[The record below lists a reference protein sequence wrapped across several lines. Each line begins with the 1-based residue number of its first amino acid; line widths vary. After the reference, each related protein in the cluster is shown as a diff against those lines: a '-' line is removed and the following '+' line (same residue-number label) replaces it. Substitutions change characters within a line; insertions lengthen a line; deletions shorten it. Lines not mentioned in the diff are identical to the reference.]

1 MEASNY
7 SSTDSKTSSE
17 DDLVDGQID
26 PEILK
31 ILGIDDVFDLDQGDY
46 MSLLKERILKGSF
59 DEKEK
64 LSEEDLAKLAN
75 ERKRIR
81 DKKDIKFTSKKLNK
95 GSFFNTNS
103 ERENQT
109 NTIIDPKKMLPPSG
123 GIGKK
128 DDENDDDLKSEL
140 ESLKNFLKVDL
151 FDAIKDIGS
160 IVKDIE
166 TLLEDRNSLLKKES
180 EGERKDSAKSGYRGK
195 EEELENKKKESKFGG
210 ILSAVTKP
218 FTSLFDTIKN
228 FLMNV
233 LVGSLLNWLLSI
245 FQDPRKLLQPIQDL
259 LDGIFNFFNNIIDW
273 MDNTF
278 VNPIRYLID
287 AVNSGISG
295 FINVLNNALSLIP
308 GASPIDAPKI
318 PNIPEPPKLES
329 PDIVGKND
337 NKKNGSPTSTQPLNK
352 GGSPTPTQQLNKGG
366 SVVGLNNKDKNIT
379 NKNILNN
386 LIEKN
391 QSGNVTNQNIS
402 NNLTEKNEEH
412 NVYDSI
418 SDKGGKVS
426 QNTGLTI
433 KGLEPDT
440 QLTALTKDEYVLVPG
455 AAKALGIS
463 NLNALN
469 EKYAGSSANKN
480 VFSTLGNAQVLKKQG
495 GGGIDLWGISP
506 SRNSKLNPSSS
517 YSEVPAHHRSYT
529 TEAGSPRDYAVVK
542 TGVNPA
548 AQPNHGKGLNVV
560 AGVSGKVSTAGYH
573 GNAGNMVAITN
584 NSGKNIIRLLHLDKI
599 MTSVGSNVNP
609 NTVIGTQGNTG
620 TEDIHVHVDG
630 SPQVHTN
637 WIRSMLGGNFATGD
651 MTNGDPSS
659 SSAAGADSGSDS
671 SSYDFT
677 KAVTILGDPSNPT
690 NKGYLKLSD
699 NIQSDQ
705 VNLRNSIL
713 KAPSTPNIPPPPSS
727 RGGITML
734 PIPPATNPNPSG
746 IAKSGVLSGGQGSS
760 VPGFSSVNLS
770 ETAHIGAVSSV
781 FGVMEN

>member
-1 MEASNY
+1 
-7 SSTDSKTSSE
+7 
-17 DDLVDGQID
+17 
-26 PEILK
+26 
-31 ILGIDDVFDLDQGDY
+31 
-46 MSLLKERILKGSF
+46 
-59 DEKEK
+59 
-64 LSEEDLAKLAN
+64 
-75 ERKRIR
+75 
-81 DKKDIKFTSKKLNK
+81 
-95 GSFFNTNS
+95 
-103 ERENQT
+103 
-109 NTIIDPKKMLPPSG
+109 
-123 GIGKK
+123 
-128 DDENDDDLKSEL
+128 
-140 ESLKNFLKVDL
+140 
-151 FDAIKDIGS
+151 
-160 IVKDIE
+160 
-166 TLLEDRNSLLKKES
+166 
-180 EGERKDSAKSGYRGK
+180 
-195 EEELENKKKESKFGG
+195 
-210 ILSAVTKP
+210 
-218 FTSLFDTIKN
+218 
-228 FLMNV
+228 MNV
-233 LVGSLLNWLLSI
+233 LVGSLLNWLISI

-278 VNPIRYLID
+278 VNPIRYLIN

-295 FINVLNNALSLIP
+295 FINVLNDALSLIP

-337 NKKNGSPTSTQPLNK
+337 NKKNELPTSTQP
-352 GGSPTPTQQLNKGG
+352 LNKGG

-379 NKNILNN
+379 N
-386 LIEKN
+386 
-391 QSGNVTNQNIS
+391 QNIT

-529 TEAGSPRDYAVVK
+529 TESGSPRDYAVVK

-699 NIQSDQ
+699 NIQSNQ
-705 VNLRNSIL
+705 VNLRSSTSNSSSSLQAPSAPIL
-713 KAPSTPNIPPPPSS
+713 PPPAGSTKVTPRVVQTSTKISPVSTPNIPPPPSS